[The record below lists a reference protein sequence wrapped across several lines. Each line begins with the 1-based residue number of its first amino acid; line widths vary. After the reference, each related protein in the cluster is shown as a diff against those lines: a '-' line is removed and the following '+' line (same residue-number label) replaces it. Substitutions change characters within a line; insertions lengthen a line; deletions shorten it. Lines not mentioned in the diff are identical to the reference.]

1 MDNLPFFTDENKDL
15 LYSLC
20 RDEIYKTKQYNIDSN
35 KKYYKTFGEIMK
47 IVYKHSKNVNDI
59 STLNKEVLSKTIPYL
74 NQEINKKQLNNNAML
89 PPNILRNQ
97 EVKRY
102 ENLAGNQS
110 SNNGLPVSFRAAA
123 TNIEHE
129 NLSSV
134 NNNFDKL
141 MSDRDSMFAK
151 PTPPKVDFGKTN
163 LGPQESPSVLME
175 QNIKA
180 REEIN
185 KKFNIPNNNNNINQ
199 GIDNNAVKFNSQPNP
214 LPEVRKMHTQD
225 NHIPIRT
232 DELAVQNFELP
243 EELVR
248 DLHNQDTGSNIIKD
262 LNTYDSRNDNVNP
275 MELLN
280 QYQETNKQHDN
291 EYQNIQNSRDSFE
304 SANREENFNLKLQ
317 EDQLNLSKDIEEHHF
332 KDSMTFKL
340 NQEMENTN
348 VDTLKGQFDHR
359 MTQLNASEEE
369 EKLPEANDT
378 SIIQNNQLQAENS
391 LFEELKKKL
400 FKERTYVNK
409 ENLVIINSADRD
421 WFNNANYNRYSFQVR
436 FNPEI
441 DSIQRVPKMNG
452 GQVERAADGSII
464 YEDKQYFGDQGA
476 GIQTI
481 FKNIV
486 SFELVRV
493 LMPVENFIIPFDN
506 RIFIDYKSLPYIVL
520 RIDEIEGLYAGTNAN
535 TNRSFAQLLWDKD
548 QTSEVV
554 IDTGILNGDKK
565 TYSRQLKRGFSS
577 MAPMSFE
584 KKTFYPTPLSSLNR
598 LTIALETPYGK
609 SLLNHTDTLTI
620 KNINLLNLTN
630 TDILDLDE
638 STGFPYQANDDIIQI
653 ETTNYFNNR
662 VFKIGDNIKIKG
674 FVSSQSDTG
683 ITADFI
689 NQEDGHYIINLEK
702 ETNTQ
707 ASTTSNEG
715 YINKIYIA
723 PPGKFNVTSTN
734 TSIISNQ
741 ASLSSDVEIYAAG
754 AGTGVGISTGDTEVD
769 TPASKKPSTVLNV
782 GDAVTI
788 DGQIKT
794 VVSIDDDN
802 DKFLVNSVFT
812 GIKTNQAVTRH
823 RREYLD
829 ETVECKLINKSIQSH
844 YVFKI
849 VTREE
854 DIHSHM
860 LSSNV

>member
-1 MDNLPFFTDENKDL
+1 MDNLPFFTNENKDL

-134 NNNFDKL
+134 NSGFDKL
-141 MSDRDSMFAK
+141 MSVRDSMFAK

-175 QNIKA
+175 QNMKA

-185 KKFNIPNNNNNINQ
+185 KKFNIPNNDNNINQ

-225 NHIPIRT
+225 NQVPIRT
-232 DELAVQNFELP
+232 DELSVQNFELP

-248 DLHNQDTGSNIIKD
+248 DLHNQDNGPNIMKD

-359 MTQLNASEEE
+359 MKQLNASEEE
-369 EKLPEANDT
+369 EEKLPDANDT

-421 WFNNANYNRYSFQVR
+421 WFNNANYNRYSF
-436 FNPEI
+436 
-441 DSIQRVPKMNG
+441 
-452 GQVERAADGSII
+452 
-464 YEDKQYFGDQGA
+464 
-476 GIQTI
+476 
-481 FKNIV
+481 
-486 SFELVRV
+486 
-493 LMPVENFIIPFDN
+493 
-506 RIFIDYKSLPYIVL
+506 
-520 RIDEIEGLYAGTNAN
+520 
-535 TNRSFAQLLWDKD
+535 
-548 QTSEVV
+548 
-554 IDTGILNGDKK
+554 
-565 TYSRQLKRGFSS
+565 
-577 MAPMSFE
+577 
-584 KKTFYPTPLSSLNR
+584 
-598 LTIALETPYGK
+598 
-609 SLLNHTDTLTI
+609 
-620 KNINLLNLTN
+620 
-630 TDILDLDE
+630 
-638 STGFPYQANDDIIQI
+638 
-653 ETTNYFNNR
+653 
-662 VFKIGDNIKIKG
+662 
-674 FVSSQSDTG
+674 
-683 ITADFI
+683 
-689 NQEDGHYIINLEK
+689 
-702 ETNTQ
+702 
-707 ASTTSNEG
+707 
-715 YINKIYIA
+715 
-723 PPGKFNVTSTN
+723 
-734 TSIISNQ
+734 
-741 ASLSSDVEIYAAG
+741 
-754 AGTGVGISTGDTEVD
+754 
-769 TPASKKPSTVLNV
+769 
-782 GDAVTI
+782 
-788 DGQIKT
+788 
-794 VVSIDDDN
+794 
-802 DKFLVNSVFT
+802 
-812 GIKTNQAVTRH
+812 
-823 RREYLD
+823 
-829 ETVECKLINKSIQSH
+829 
-844 YVFKI
+844 
-849 VTREE
+849 
-854 DIHSHM
+854 
-860 LSSNV
+860 